1 MSIEQ
6 KAEKFKGLYEP
17 IQARI
22 HEGNEGF
29 KKTSEDL
36 GLSSTTPLQNMTSAS
51 NNNLKYAKSQS
62 ELVDESKEMLD
73 SCSESIVRDYIGSIK
88 VLGKVGADYSEQF
101 AYLTRNVSKDL
112 QGGVPMDRDSVN
124 NTMISSVLDLWYD
137 TDKQLKVDGERH
149 QFTVS
154 ELRLENRDLRK
165 NRNRGAR
172 RWTEACI
179 DKFKIDNTTKPP
191 LNTSNYGTNTDV
203 DQVSCKEMSSSERV
217 SEMEAHGCFEDFKK

>member
-1 MSIEQ
+1 MSIKL

-17 IQARI
+17 LQARI
-22 HEGNEGF
+22 NEGNEGF
-29 KKTSEDL
+29 KKVSEEL

-88 VLGKVGADYSEQF
+88 VLGKAGADYSEPF

-112 QGGVPMDRDSVN
+112 QGGLPMDRDSVN

-137 TDKQLKVDGERH
+137 NDKQIKDDDER
-149 QFTVS
+149 QRFTVS
-154 ELRLENRDLRK
+154 ELRLEIKDLRK
-165 NRNRGAR
+165 TRNRGAR

-191 LNTSNYGTNTDV
+191 LNTSNYSTNTEV
-203 DQVSCKEMSSSERV
+203 DQVSCKEMGD
-217 SEMEAHGCFEDFKK
+217 SEMVAEMESRGCFDDFK